1 MPAAARLRR
10 PALAL
15 TAATLTAAA
24 LLAGCAATPAP
35 SAQGTGR
42 LVVAH
47 EEPRT
52 PEERGA
58 LAFLRERRILEDA
71 AAYAD
76 ARIALPRDV
85 PLRAASCEAPNPFW
99 DEATGRITYCYG
111 FVADARRVFA
121 RAADDGAPAE
131 REAAGESVDED
142 VVGLSHGVL
151 FHELGHALVDLYDL
165 PVTGREEDAVDQLAV
180 LLLASGDERHADYA
194 ISTVNAWGALWAAS
208 EGGDPGVAAYSD
220 VHSLDGQRFFDW
232 ACWLYGSDPERFADA
247 VDAEGNP
254 DGVLPRDRAALCP
267 AEYRRIDAAWRT
279 LLAPYLKQGRSRP
292 GRGLRPSMRTASTRT
307 LYARVPR
314 R

>member
-1 MPAAARLRR
+1 MPAAARVRR
-10 PALAL
+10 LALAL
-15 TAATLTAAA
+15 TSAA
-24 LLAGCAATPAP
+24 LLAGCAAPPTAP
-35 SAQGTGR
+35 SRGTGR
-42 LVVAH
+42 LVVGY

-52 PEERGA
+52 PEERA
-58 LAFLRERRILEDA
+58 ARAFLRERRILEDA

-76 ARIALPRDV
+76 ARIALPHDV
-85 PLRAASCEAPNPFW
+85 PLRAARCEAPNPFW
-99 DEATGRITYCYG
+99 SKATGRITYCYG

-121 RAADDGAPAE
+121 RAAADGAPAE
-131 REAAGESVDED
+131 RTPAGDDIDED
-142 VVGLSHGVL
+142 VVGLSHGVV

-232 ACWLYGSDPERFADA
+232 ACWLYGSDPRRFADA

-267 AEYRRIDAAWRT
+267 AEYRRIDSSWRT
-279 LLAPYLKQGRSRP
+279 LLAPYLKRGGSP
-292 GRGLRPSMRTASTRT
+292 GP
-307 LYARVPR
+307 
-314 R
+314 

>member
-1 MPAAARLRR
+1 MPAAARVRR
-10 PALAL
+10 LALAL
-15 TAATLTAAA
+15 VATA
-24 LLAGCAATPAP
+24 LLAGCAATPATP
-35 SAQGTGR
+35 ARGTGR
-42 LVVAH
+42 LVVVH

-52 PEERGA
+52 REERAA
-58 LAFLRERRILEDA
+58 LAFLRERRVLEDA
-71 AAYAD
+71 AGYAD

-85 PLRAASCEAPNPFW
+85 PLRAAGCAAPNPFW
-99 DEATGRITYCYG
+99 DEGTGRITYCYG

-121 RAADDGAPAE
+121 RAARDGAPG
-131 REAAGESVDED
+131 RRTAAGESVDQD

-165 PVTGREEDAVDQLAV
+165 PVTGRVEDAVDQLAV

-194 ISTVNAWGALWAAS
+194 VSTVNAWGALWAAS

-279 LLAPYLKQGRSRP
+279 LLAPYLKRD
-292 GRGLRPSMRTASTRT
+292 
-307 LYARVPR
+307 
-314 R
+314 